1 MTAPTAAES
10 AALALAPIPAHHPY
24 VDAVLPLALWPELEL
39 VVPDEVAQLADGAW
53 RPHPLLEAG
62 AVLERAG
69 ELEAIHLHFG
79 YEHRSPAQIR
89 AFAEACRRA
98 RIALILT
105 VHDLQNPHL
114 SDQGQHLQRLSVLVA
129 AAQAVIT
136 LTEGAAAEIQRRFG
150 RRAQVI
156 AHPSI
161 VAPEEAARL
170 RRLRRPRTGRR
181 VGVFLKDLRAS
192 TVTDPAFYRDLARGL
207 GGDPARDP
215 AAVQLEVLLDR
226 RAGDGELSASLAA
239 QDGIALRR
247 HERMGDRELHACLER
262 FDVVVLP
269 YLRGTHSGWLE
280 MCRDLDVVVVA
291 PDCGHYAGQAD
302 RPGAVH
308 ECATGDGRSAARAVR
323 AALAQGPL
331 PCAVDRRAQ
340 REQIARAHR
349 AVLLRAVRGG
359 EVSAP

>member
-1 MTAPTAAES
+1 MTGNTAAES

-24 VDAVLPLALWPELEL
+24 VEAVLPPALWPELER
-39 VVPDEVAQLADGAW
+39 VVPPEVAQLADGAW
-53 RPHPLLEAG
+53 RPHPLLEAQ
-62 AVLERAG
+62 AVLEHAG
-69 ELEAIHLHFG
+69 ELDAIHLHFG
-79 YEHRSPAQIR
+79 FEHRSPAQIR
-89 AFAEACRRA
+89 AFIEACRQA

-114 SDQGQHLQRLSVLVA
+114 VDQTQHLQRLSLLVT

-170 RRLRRPRTGRR
+170 RRQRGPRTGRR

-192 TVTDPAFYRDLARGL
+192 TVTGPAFYRDLAADLSREL
-207 GGDPARDP
+207 PDAELD
-215 AAVQLEVLLDR
+215 VLLDR
-226 RAGDGELSASLAA
+226 RAADGELGAALASL
-239 QDGIALRR
+239 DGLTLRR
-247 HERMGDRELHACLER
+247 HDRMGDRELHACLEQY
-262 FDVVVLP
+262 DVVVLP

-308 ECATGDGRSAARAVR
+308 DYATGDGRSAGRAVR
-323 AALAQGPL
+323 AALGQGPL

-349 AVLLRAVRGG
+349 AVLLRAAAVRGS